1 MHVNYL
7 CIQIIFLKKWKFHG
21 YDSILN
27 LICSKVYKVS
37 VSPNFLSSDID
48 PCLSLYR
55 DYKLHLKT
63 DKVGSNVKMHQR
75 WVEHRLE
82 QRVEL
87 RVEQSEEQRVETRME
102 QKEPSV
108 LILVFRDVYG

>member
-1 MHVNYL
+1 MTKSNHHWSLELVQL
-7 CIQIIFLKKWKFHG
+7 E
-21 YDSILN
+21 S
-27 LICSKVYKVS
+27 S
-37 VSPNFLSSDID
+37 VSGAGSCLPLSGTAF
-48 PCLSLYR
+48 CEVR
-55 DYKLHLKT
+55 RFRRQ
-63 DKVGSNVKMHQR
+63 NVKMHQR